1 METLFELLV
10 PLLFIAVILI
20 VNILARVKEAQK
32 GPSGERRE
40 ATPWTR
46 LAGPEQIR
54 KFLEDTT
61 AGTAAKGPQQDPQPA
76 QEGRTAYGGPT
87 GMPAGR
93 VTPTARRRTT
103 PTESSADQARR
114 REARHLR
121 TPPPPPEPA
130 HVPVEKRQRK
140 PRVRSRASTT
150 EKSKFE
156 FEGGLEKRMASRD
169 AKRLKGAPAA
179 GATIKAGV
187 TGAGEATQAAAGA
200 AETTST
206 LLPKFSRGS
215 LRRAIVMSEVL
226 ATPVGLRPPRV

>member
-1 METLFELLV
+1 METLFELLI

-46 LAGPEQIR
+46 LAGQEQIR
-54 KFLEDTT
+54 KFLED
-61 AGTAAKGPQQDPQPA
+61 AARGTAAKRPQQGPQRA

-103 PTESSADQARR
+103 STESSADQARR

-121 TPPPPPEPA
+121 TPPPPPA
-130 HVPVEKRQRK
+130 THVPVEKKQQKPHVHSRK
-140 PRVRSRASTT
+140 SATEKRKFEGSLEHRMRSR
-150 EKSKFE
+150 E
-156 FEGGLEKRMASRD
+156 
-169 AKRLKGAPAA
+169 AKRPKGAPAA
-179 GATIKAGV
+179 GATVKAAAI
-187 TGAGEATQAAAGA
+187 GAGEATQARAGA
-200 AETTST
+200 AETTPT